1 MRVLETRRAHM
12 DMRPRARAM
21 MMSSRDVASMATTG
35 IAIGARCARACVDAR
50 EAREMPRAR
59 WHIVADV
66 FVSFARA
73 PCGREVSRLVVVV
86 RSARLMR
93 DPRLAGRSLARAW

>member
-50 EAREMPRAR
+50 ERCLARDGISSRMFCFIRAC
-59 WHIVADV
+59 A
-66 FVSFARA
+66 
-73 PCGREVSRLVVVV
+73 V
-86 RSARLMR
+86 RS
-93 DPRLAGRSLARAW
+93 